1 MQNRTSFSE
10 IQQIIL
16 ISQFPYML
24 SLNHGVYIIEKG
36 YKKTVCPDGKY
47 FHQNKLFFIFTL
59 IIFSEHSYFLRK
71 SQITPER
78 KQRKKIFFNSICTP
92 PEHPNSPQ
100 ILYLQAF
107 SQFSPVPGHTT
118 LSSKGKI
125 QYPHYPHTP
134 LQSHTAKPHSK
145 STQQIHTAKPYGKA
159 KPSGTAAQFHST
171 FRSGNPDNPTSI
183 ASHITVSSYTAALSQ
198 CHFRSIIQSIPHTLQ
213 HQEISTFRS
222 VTHALVVSQQTHAVM
237 FSLLLLYTENCKIQ
251 RGFLQLLPIS
261 RCLFTPHFI

>member
-1 MQNRTSFSE
+1 M
-10 IQQIIL
+10 IL
-16 ISQFPYML
+16 LGLRAVAAFPKNGIL
-24 SLNHGVYIIEKG
+24 
-36 YKKTVCPDGKY
+36 
-47 FHQNKLFFIFTL
+47 
-59 IIFSEHSYFLRK
+59 
-71 SQITPER
+71 
-78 KQRKKIFFNSICTP
+78 KI
-92 PEHPNSPQ
+92 
-100 ILYLQAF
+100 YY
-107 SQFSPVPGHTT
+107 VPGHTL

-125 QYPHYPHTP
+125 QYPHYPHIP
-134 LQSHTAKPHSK
+134 QQSHT
-145 STQQIHTAKPYGKA
+145 A

-198 CHFRSIIQSIPHTLQ
+198 CHFRSIIQSFSHTLQ

-237 FSLLLLYTENCKIQ
+237 FRLPLLYTESCKSQ

>member
-1 MQNRTSFSE
+1 MIDFWIFQLSTIWGAYQNTGFR
-10 IQQIIL
+10 
-16 ISQFPYML
+16 
-24 SLNHGVYIIEKG
+24 H
-36 YKKTVCPDGKY
+36 
-47 FHQNKLFFIFTL
+47 
-59 IIFSEHSYFLRK
+59 
-71 SQITPER
+71 
-78 KQRKKIFFNSICTP
+78 FN
-92 PEHPNSPQ
+92 
-100 ILYLQAF
+100 
-107 SQFSPVPGHTT
+107 PVPGHTT

-125 QYPHYPHTP
+125 QYPHYPHIP
-134 LQSHTAKPHSK
+134 LQSHT
-145 STQQIHTAKPYGKA
+145 A

-237 FSLLLLYTENCKIQ
+237 FRLLLVDTESCKIQ

>member
-1 MQNRTSFSE
+1 MKPNVKKLLILNLPYLFFVWLFMKGGEAYRLTPGTDLSEKLLHIAEGFS
-10 IQQIIL
+10 L
-16 ISQFPYML
+16 AFSNALP
-24 SLNHGVYIIEKG
+24 SLNGQNFLIGVARAVIVRLLVYFKGKNAKKYRKGVEYGSARWGNAKDIEPYI
-36 YKKTVCPDGKY
+36 D
-47 FHQNKLFFIFTL
+47 
-59 IIFSEHSYFLRK
+59 
-71 SQITPER
+71 
-78 KQRKKIFFNSICTP
+78 
-92 PEHPNSPQ
+92 
-100 ILYLQAF
+100 
-107 SQFSPVPGHTT
+107 VPGHTP

-125 QYPHYPHTP
+125 KYPHYPHIP
-134 LQSHTAKPHSK
+134 QQSHT
-145 STQQIHTAKPYGKA
+145 A

-237 FSLLLLYTENCKIQ
+237 FRLLLFYTESCKIP
-251 RGFLQLLPIS
+251 RGFLQLFPIS

>member
-1 MQNRTSFSE
+1 MSNFQN
-10 IQQIIL
+10 
-16 ISQFPYML
+16 Y
-24 SLNHGVYIIEKG
+24 
-36 YKKTVCPDGKY
+36 C
-47 FHQNKLFFIFTL
+47 HQAKNEPRNAVNST
-59 IIFSEHSYFLRK
+59 FLG
-71 SQITPER
+71 SGT
-78 KQRKKIFFNSICTP
+78 
-92 PEHPNSPQ
+92 
-100 ILYLQAF
+100 
-107 SQFSPVPGHTT
+107 VPGHTP

-125 QYPHYPHTP
+125 QYPHYPHIL
-134 LQSHTAKPHSK
+134 LQSHTAN
-145 STQQIHTAKPYGKA
+145 
-159 KPSGTAAQFHST
+159 PSGTAAQFHST

-237 FSLLLLYTENCKIQ
+237 FRLLLLYTEICKIQ